1 MKSVLV
7 RLKEHHRVAR
17 GAEKLVIEYILS
29 HPDQVAKGSIYHL
42 AEHTFTSPSTIVRLC
57 KKLSFVGFK
66 DFKSN
71 LISEVAVIK
80 EAKKDMKK
88 EITQSD
94 DIESIADLITE
105 KNIISLENTKN
116 LIDLKTM
123 EACVDLILNANQLS
137 IFGIG
142 SSLIVAKDAQQKF
155 MRINRRC
162 SVFEDWH
169 VQYLEA
175 SNMTKGDVGM
185 IISYSGET
193 DEMVRCTK
201 LMKDK
206 GTTVISITR
215 YVTSRI
221 SKLADYNI
229 YVSADESTFRSGA
242 MASRISQLN
251 IIDILFTACANK
263 NYEASLER
271 IRATHIRKDK
281 P

>member
-123 EACVDLILNANQLS
+123 AACVDLILNANQLS